1 MLLCENPTQTG
12 VLSVTL
18 HPGLSFGSEGTRD
31 LILGSHDF
39 VERNRA
45 LVKRV
50 RYIDAKLCAEKDV
63 AGDGERAMLEQ
74 ERDDAMATIEQL
86 KDKISDNRVA
96 AFVPLVGAGVCGEH
110 CRLTLQDVTEQGG
123 VASRAEGDG
132 AQVRASDGGRAR
144 VRDGLVAVV
153 REQRGGEG

>member
-1 MLLCENPTQTG
+1 MPAGSSSRFGRQRTLTPALQNLCHYMLMRKEADENA
-12 VLSVTL
+12 
-18 HPGLSFGSEGTRD
+18 R
-31 LILGSHDF
+31 
-39 VERNRA
+39 
-45 LVKRV
+45 
-50 RYIDAKLCAEKDV
+50 KLRLAET
-63 AGDGERAMLEQ
+63 MLEQ